1 MTAPVITGGAPGA
14 PRTPDTPAIP
24 GVSGTRATLRRNFR
38 RGVWRVLRRKP
49 SRIVGVAILGVF
61 AFMGIFGPLLYPARL
76 PRDDNALYAA
86 PSLAHPFGTD
96 FEGTDVLALVIT
108 GARYVLLTALVTAVI
123 TVALG
128 TAVGLFA
135 GFRRGRWDT
144 VLMRITD
151 MKLTIP
157 ALPLLLVLST
167 VWKFTSALEMGLV
180 LGLLGWGGVARAV
193 RAQTLSLRERGFIE
207 AARGLGLSSGHIV
220 GRELLPSMAPFI
232 AMNMLIAVTGAVY
245 AQVGLFFLG
254 VLPFDAN
261 NWGVMLN
268 LAVFGGG
275 ALTTTTALPYMLA
288 PLLAILLLT
297 LGIVLVVDAMD
308 EIFNPRLRED

>member
-1 MTAPVITGGAPGA
+1 MTAPTIAAGGA
-14 PRTPDTPAIP
+14 
-24 GVSGTRATLRRNFR
+24 RATLRRNFW

-49 SRIVGVAILGVF
+49 SRMLGVAIMILFTLMGVLGP
-61 AFMGIFGPLLYPARL
+61 MLYPERL
-76 PRDDNALYAA
+76 PRDDNALYGP
-86 PSLAHPFGTD
+86 PSWAHPFGTD

-108 GARYVLLTALVTAVI
+108 GSRYVLLTGLVTAVI

-128 TAVGLFA
+128 TGIGLFA
-135 GFRRGRWDT
+135 GFRRGRWDS

-157 ALPLLLVLST
+157 GLPLLLVLST
-167 VWKFTSALEMGLV
+167 VWKFSSPLAMGLV

-207 AARGLGLSSGHIV
+207 AARGLGLSTPHII
-220 GRELLPSMAPFI
+220 GRELLPGMAPFI

-254 VLPFDAN
+254 VLPFEAN

-275 ALTTTTALPYMLA
+275 ALTTTAALPYLLA

-308 EIFNPRLRED
+308 EIFNPRLREE

>member
-1 MTAPVITGGAPGA
+1 MTITAPAIGTT
-14 PRTPDTPAIP
+14 RT
-24 GVSGTRATLRRNFR
+24 SLRRNFW

-49 SRIVGVAILGVF
+49 SRLVGAVILLGFVVVGAI
-61 AFMGIFGPLLYPARL
+61 GPLLYPDPL
-76 PRDDNALYAA
+76 PRDTSALYAP
-86 PSLAHPFGTD
+86 PSWAHPFGTD

-108 GARYVLLTALVTAVI
+108 GSQYVLLTGVVTALI

-128 TAVGLFA
+128 SGVGLFA

-144 VLMRITD
+144 VLMRFTD

-157 ALPLLLVLST
+157 ALPLLLMLST
-167 VWKFTSALEMGLV
+167 IWKFSSPLEMGLV

-193 RAQTLSLRERGFIE
+193 RSQTLSLRERGFIE
-207 AARGLGLSSGHIV
+207 AARGLGLSSRHIL
-220 GRELLPSMAPFI
+220 GRELLPSMAPYI

-245 AQVGLFFLG
+245 SQVGLFFLG
-254 VLPFDAN
+254 VLPFEAN

-275 ALTTTTALPYMLA
+275 ALTTAAALPYLLA

-308 EIFNPRLRED
+308 EIFNPRLREE

>member
-1 MTAPVITGGAPGA
+1 MSEPVVAAG
-14 PRTPDTPAIP
+14 
-24 GVSGTRATLRRNFR
+24 GTRATLRRNFW

-49 SRIVGVAILGVF
+49 SRMLGVVILAGF
-61 AFMGIFGPLLYPARL
+61 AVMGAVGPLLYPERL
-76 PRDDNALYAA
+76 PRDDDALYAP
-86 PSLAHPFGTD
+86 PSWEHPFGTD

-108 GARYVLLTALVTAVI
+108 GSRYVLLTALVTAVI
-123 TVALG
+123 TVVLG
-128 TAVGLFA
+128 TGVGLLA

-157 ALPLLLVLST
+157 GLPLLLVLST
-167 VWKFTSALEMGLV
+167 VWTFTGAFEMGLV

-207 AARGLGLSSGHIV
+207 AARGLGLSTTHIV
-220 GRELLPSMAPFI
+220 GRELLPGMAPFI

-275 ALTTTTALPYMLA
+275 ALTTTAALPYMMA
-288 PLLAILLLT
+288 PLLAIMLLT

-308 EIFNPRLRED
+308 EIFNPRLREE

>member
-1 MTAPVITGGAPGA
+1 MSTVLIPETASAA
-14 PRTPDTPAIP
+14 
-24 GVSGTRATLRRNFR
+24 ATMRRNFWL
-38 RGVWRVLRRKP
+38 GVWRVMKRKP
-49 SRIVGVAILGVF
+49 SRLAGVIIIAGF
-61 AFMGIFGPLLYPARL
+61 AFMGAFGPMFYPDQL
-76 PRDDNALYAA
+76 PGDTNAITQA
-86 PSLAHPFGTD
+86 PSWAHWFGTD
-96 FEGTDVLALVIT
+96 PQGRDVLALVIT
-108 GARYVLLTALVTAVI
+108 GSRYVLLSAAVTAVI
-123 TVALG
+123 TVVFG
-128 TAVGLFA
+128 TTLGLFS
-135 GFRRGRWDT
+135 GFKRGRWDS

-157 ALPLLLVLST
+157 GLPLLLVLAM
-167 VWKFTSALEMGLV
+167 VWKFGSPIQMGLV

-207 AARGLGLSSGHIV
+207 AARGLGLSTRHIISK
-220 GRELLPSMAPFI
+220 ELLPSMAPYI

-254 VLPFDAN
+254 VLPYEAN

-268 LAVFGGG
+268 LAVFQAG
-275 ALTTTTALPYMLA
+275 AMITPNALGYLLG

-308 EIFNPRLRED
+308 EIFNPRLREE

>member
-1 MTAPVITGGAPGA
+1 MSVLLEGSTT
-14 PRTPDTPAIP
+14 
-24 GVSGTRATLRRNFR
+24 SATMRRNFW
-38 RGVWRVLRRKP
+38 RGVWRVMRRKP
-49 SRIVGVAILGVF
+49 SRLAGAVILLGF
-61 AFMGIFGPLLYPARL
+61 AVMAVFGPMFYPEHL
-76 PRDDNALYAA
+76 PRDLAAGVYAQ
-86 PSLAHPFGTD
+86 PSAEHWFGTD
-96 FEGTDVLALVIT
+96 GQGRDVVALVVT
-108 GARYVLLTALVTAVI
+108 GSRYVLLSALVTAVV
-123 TVALG
+123 TVVLG
-128 TAVGLFA
+128 AAIGLFA

-144 VLMRITD
+144 ALMRLTD

-157 ALPLLLVLST
+157 GLPLLLVLST
-167 VWKFTSALEMGLV
+167 IWKFGSAVEMGLL
-180 LGLLGWGGVARAV
+180 LGLLGWGAVARAV

-207 AARGLGLSSGHIV
+207 AARGLGLSTTHIV
-220 GRELLPSMAPFI
+220 GKELLPSMAPYV

-254 VLPFDAN
+254 VLPYEAD

-275 ALTTTTALPYMLA
+275 AMTTTAALPYMLA

-308 EIFNPRLRED
+308 EIFNPRLREE

>member
-1 MTAPVITGGAPGA
+1 MSDTLIPETGMS
-14 PRTPDTPAIP
+14 T
-24 GVSGTRATLRRNFR
+24 SATMRRNFWL
-38 RGVWRVLRRKP
+38 GVWRVMKRKP
-49 SRIVGVAILGVF
+49 SRMAGVVIIVGF
-61 AFMGIFGPLLYPARL
+61 AFMGVFGPMFFPDHL
-76 PRDDNALYAA
+76 PDNPNAITQP
-86 PSLAHPFGTD
+86 PSWAHWFGTD
-96 FEGTDVLALVIT
+96 PQGRDVVALVIT
-108 GARYVLLTALVTAVI
+108 GSRYVLLSAAVTALI
-123 TVALG
+123 TVVFG
-128 TAVGLFA
+128 TSLGLFS
-135 GFRRGRWDT
+135 GFKRGRWDT

-157 ALPLLLVLST
+157 GLPLLLVLAT
-167 VWKFTSALEMGLV
+167 VWKFGSPIQMGLV

-207 AARGLGLSSGHIV
+207 AARGLGLSTKHIISK
-220 GRELLPSMAPFI
+220 ELLPSMAPYI

-254 VLPFDAN
+254 VLPYESD

-268 LAVFGGG
+268 LAVFQAG
-275 ALTTTTALPYMLA
+275 AMITTNALGYLLA

-308 EIFNPRLRED
+308 EIFNPRLREE

>member
-1 MTAPVITGGAPGA
+1 MTAPTIIPSGTRTPGGA
-14 PRTPDTPAIP
+14 
-24 GVSGTRATLRRNFR
+24 RATLRRNFW

-49 SRIVGVAILGVF
+49 SRMLGVIILAVF
-61 AFMGIFGPLLYPARL
+61 AVMGAFGPLFYPAQL
-76 PRDDNALYAA
+76 PRDNNALYAS
-86 PSLAHPFGTD
+86 PSLIHPFGTD

-108 GARYVLLTALVTAVI
+108 GARYVLLTGLITAVI
-123 TVALG
+123 AIVLG
-128 TAVGLFA
+128 TGVGLFA
-135 GFRRGRWDT
+135 GFRRGRWDSL
-144 VLMRITD
+144 LMRITD
-151 MKLTIP
+151 MNLAIP
-157 ALPLLLVLST
+157 GLPLLLVLST
-167 VWKFTSALEMGLV
+167 VWKFTGAFEMGLV
-180 LGLLGWGGVARAV
+180 LGLLGWGGVARSV

-207 AARGLGLSSGHIV
+207 AAKGLGLSTRHII

-275 ALTTTTALPYMLA
+275 ALTTTAALPYLLA

-308 EIFNPRLRED
+308 EIFNPRLREE

>member
-1 MTAPVITGGAPGA
+1 MSVTVLPETGA
-14 PRTPDTPAIP
+14 TQ
-24 GVSGTRATLRRNFR
+24 ATLRRNFW
-38 RGVWRVLRRKP
+38 RGVWRVMKRKP
-49 SRIVGVAILGVF
+49 SRMAGVVIMAGFAVMGVA
-61 AFMGIFGPLLYPARL
+61 GPLLYPAQL
-76 PRDDNALYAA
+76 PRDTAALYAS
-86 PSLAHPFGTD
+86 PSWAHPFGTD

-108 GARYVLLTALVTAVI
+108 GARYVLLTGLVTAVI
-123 TVALG
+123 TVVLG
-128 TAVGLFA
+128 TGVGLFS

-167 VWKFTSALEMGLV
+167 VWKFTGPLEMGLV

-207 AARGLGLSSGHIV
+207 AARGLGLSTTHII

-275 ALTTTTALPYMLA
+275 ALTTTAALPYLLA

-308 EIFNPRLRED
+308 EIFNPRLREE

>member
-1 MTAPVITGGAPGA
+1 MTAPIVVAGG
-14 PRTPDTPAIP
+14 
-24 GVSGTRATLRRNFR
+24 SRAALRRNFR

-49 SRIVGVAILGVF
+49 SRMLGVVILIGF
-61 AFMGIFGPLLYPARL
+61 AFMGAVGPLLYPERL
-76 PRDDNALYAA
+76 PRDDDALYAP
-86 PSLAHPFGTD
+86 PSWEHPFGTD
-96 FEGTDVLALVIT
+96 FEGTDVLALVVT
-108 GARYVLLTALVTAVI
+108 GSRYVLMTALVTALI
-123 TVALG
+123 TVVLG
-128 TAVGLFA
+128 TAIGLFA
-135 GFRRGRWDT
+135 GFRRGRWDS

-167 VWKFTSALEMGLV
+167 VWKFESAVEMGLV

-193 RAQTLSLRERGFIE
+193 RAQSLSLRERGFVE
-207 AARGLGLSSGHIV
+207 AARGLGLPTTHII

-254 VLPFDAN
+254 VLPFEAN

-268 LAVFGGG
+268 LSVFGGG
-275 ALTTTTALPYMLA
+275 ALTSTAALPYMMA

-308 EIFNPRLRED
+308 EIFNPRLREE

>member
-1 MTAPVITGGAPGA
+1 MTEQTVVAGGF
-14 PRTPDTPAIP
+14 
-24 GVSGTRATLRRNFR
+24 SRADRR
-38 RGVWRVLRRKP
+38 RGFLRGVRRVLWRKP
-49 SRIVGVAILGVF
+49 SRMLGVAIVVMF
-61 AFMGIFGPLLYPARL
+61 ALMGIFGPLLYPARL
-76 PRDDNALYAA
+76 PRDNDALYAP
-86 PSLAHPFGTD
+86 PSWAHPFGTD

-123 TVALG
+123 TVVLG
-128 TAVGLFA
+128 TGIGLFA

-157 ALPLLLVLST
+157 GLPLLLVLST
-167 VWKFTSALEMGLV
+167 IWKFSSAFEMGLV

-193 RAQTLSLRERGFIE
+193 RAQTLSLRERGFVE
-207 AARGLGLSSGHIV
+207 AARGLGLSTTHII
-220 GRELLPSMAPFI
+220 GRELLPGMAPFI

-275 ALTTTTALPYMLA
+275 ALTTTAALPYLLA

-308 EIFNPRLRED
+308 EIFNPRLREE

>member
-1 MTAPVITGGAPGA
+1 MSTVLIPETASAA
-14 PRTPDTPAIP
+14 
-24 GVSGTRATLRRNFR
+24 ATMRRNFWL
-38 RGVWRVLRRKP
+38 GVWRVMKRKP
-49 SRIVGVAILGVF
+49 SRLAGVIIVAGF
-61 AFMGIFGPLLYPARL
+61 AFMGAFGPMFYPAQL
-76 PRDDNALYAA
+76 PDDSNAITQA
-86 PSLAHPFGTD
+86 PSWAHWFGTD
-96 FEGTDVLALVIT
+96 PQGRDVLALVIT
-108 GARYVLLTALVTAVI
+108 GSRYVLLSAAVTAVI
-123 TVALG
+123 TVVFG
-128 TAVGLFA
+128 TTLGLFS
-135 GFRRGRWDT
+135 GFKRGRWDS

-157 ALPLLLVLST
+157 GLPLLLVLAM
-167 VWKFTSALEMGLV
+167 VWKFGSPIQMGLV

-207 AARGLGLSSGHIV
+207 AARGLGLSTRHII
-220 GRELLPSMAPFI
+220 GKELLPSMAPYI

-254 VLPFDAN
+254 VLPYEAN

-268 LAVFGGG
+268 LAVFQAG
-275 ALTTTTALPYMLA
+275 AMITPNALGYLLG

-308 EIFNPRLRED
+308 EIFNPRLREE

>member
-1 MTAPVITGGAPGA
+1 MTAPIIA
-14 PRTPDTPAIP
+14 
-24 GVSGTRATLRRNFR
+24 VSGSRATLRRNFW
-38 RGVWRVLRRKP
+38 RGVWRVLKRKP
-49 SRIVGVAILGVF
+49 SRMLGVAIMALF
-61 AFMGIFGPLLYPARL
+61 AFMGVFGPMLYPERL
-76 PRDDNALYAA
+76 PRDDSALYA
-86 PSLAHPFGTD
+86 PLSWAHPFGTD

-108 GARYVLLTALVTAVI
+108 GSRYVLLTGLVTAVI

-128 TAVGLFA
+128 TGIGLFA

-157 ALPLLLVLST
+157 GLPLLLILST
-167 VWKFTSALEMGLV
+167 VWKFSSAVEMGLV

-207 AARGLGLSSGHIV
+207 AARGLGLSTTHIV

-254 VLPFDAN
+254 VLPFEAN

-275 ALTTTTALPYMLA
+275 ALTTTSALPYLMA

-308 EIFNPRLRED
+308 EIFNPRLREE

>member
-1 MTAPVITGGAPGA
+1 MTITAPALGT
-14 PRTPDTPAIP
+14 
-24 GVSGTRATLRRNFR
+24 TRASLRRNFW
-38 RGVWRVLRRKP
+38 RGVWRVLLRKP
-49 SRIVGVAILGVF
+49 SRLVGAVILLGFTVVGAI
-61 AFMGIFGPLLYPARL
+61 GPLLYPDPL
-76 PRDDNALYAA
+76 PRDTTALYAP
-86 PSLAHPFGTD
+86 PSWAHPFGTD
-96 FEGTDVLALVIT
+96 FEGTDVLALVVT
-108 GARYVLLTALVTAVI
+108 GSQYVLLTGVVTALI

-128 TAVGLFA
+128 SAVGLFA

-144 VLMRITD
+144 VLMRFTD

-157 ALPLLLVLST
+157 ALPLLLMLST
-167 VWKFTSALEMGLV
+167 IWKFSSPLEMGLV

-193 RAQTLSLRERGFIE
+193 RSQTLSLRERGFIE
-207 AARGLGLSSGHIV
+207 AARGLGLSSGHIL
-220 GRELLPSMAPFI
+220 GRELLPSMAPYI

-254 VLPFDAN
+254 VLPFEAN

-275 ALTTTTALPYMLA
+275 ALTTAAALPYLLA

-308 EIFNPRLRED
+308 EIFNPRLREE

>member
-1 MTAPVITGGAPGA
+1 M
-14 PRTPDTPAIP
+14 
-24 GVSGTRATLRRNFR
+24 RRNFR

-49 SRIVGVAILGVF
+49 SRLLGVLILAGF
-61 AFMGIFGPLLYPARL
+61 AFMGTVGPLLYPERL
-76 PRDDNALYAA
+76 PRDDDALYAP
-86 PSLAHPFGTD
+86 PSWEHPFGTD
-96 FEGTDVLALVIT
+96 FEGTDVLALVVT
-108 GARYVLLTALVTAVI
+108 GSRYVLLTALVTAVI
-123 TVALG
+123 TVVLG
-128 TAVGLFA
+128 TAIGLFA

-157 ALPLLLVLST
+157 GLPLLLVLST
-167 VWKFTSALEMGLV
+167 VWKFESALEMGLV

-207 AARGLGLSSGHIV
+207 AARGLGLSTGHIV

-254 VLPFDAN
+254 VLPFEAS

-268 LAVFGGG
+268 LSVFGGG
-275 ALTTTTALPYMLA
+275 ALTSTAALPYMMA
-288 PLLAILLLT
+288 PLLAVLLLT

-308 EIFNPRLRED
+308 EIFNPRLREE